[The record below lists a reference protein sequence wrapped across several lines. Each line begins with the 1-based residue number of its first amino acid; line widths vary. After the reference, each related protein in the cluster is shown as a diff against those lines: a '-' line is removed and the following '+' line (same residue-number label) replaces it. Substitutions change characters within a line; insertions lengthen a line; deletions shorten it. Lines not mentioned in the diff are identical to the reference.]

1 MVKLGKN
8 FMKKL
13 AMQIEEIIKNIKQ
26 LPEKDLKALIEWIDD
41 YTQQMWDEELKRD
54 IEEGKLNKLA
64 KQALKDYEEGKYK
77 ELWDTLLL
85 LPFGIIW

>member
-54 IEEGKLNKLA
+54 IKEGKLNKLA

-77 ELWDTLLL
+77 EL
-85 LPFGIIW
+85 

>member
-64 KQALKDYEEGKYK
+64 KQALKDYEEGKCK
-77 ELWDTLLL
+77 EL
-85 LPFGIIW
+85 